1 VIEGM
6 IKLTQKCIKIIEN
19 VEIAETGRM
28 KVRLEE
34 LKWTL
39 LHCRSIESMRDR
51 WKELK
56 GQQVGLQGE
65 EKYCMALR
73 LQANEAVAR
82 IMLGKSETL
91 VDTKS

>member
-1 VIEGM
+1 M
-6 IKLTQKCIKIIEN
+6 IKLTQKCITIIEN
-19 VEIAETGRM
+19 VEIAETDRM

-39 LHCRSIESMRDR
+39 LHCGSIDEMRAR

-56 GQQVGLQGE
+56 GQQVGKQGE
-65 EKYCMALR
+65 EKYRMSLQ